1 MPLSEEQRRNP
12 DKEKRK
18 DKKTLEETPLRIRSR
33 ASQSLTRR
41 SSDIE
46 AQTTL

>member
-1 MPLSEEQRRNP
+1 MPPSEEQRRNP

-18 DKKTLEETPLRIRSR
+18 DKSP
-33 ASQSLTRR
+33 
-41 SSDIE
+41 DIE